1 MQLIWCVTF
10 ITGNCLRRAR
20 QYQIAC
26 CFSSPEK
33 VFGLSVG
40 KDDSEVISIFMQTWG
55 QLAMSGDVL
64 GCHEWEVLLSHGG

>member
-40 KDDSEVISIFMQTWG
+40 KDDSEVISIFM
-55 QLAMSGDVL
+55 
-64 GCHEWEVLLSHGG
+64 